1 MFSTEC
7 NNAVSFVGC
16 IVILRVVWWSA
27 IVLEGKPS
35 FWDGMCFQVVRP
47 PNGIC
52 NSIVIHIF
60 VRARVQCI
68 PCSSGVPRHLP
79 ILWERPNCAT
89 WCCMHLSYPQ
99 KTCSKWQ
106 FYLDQL
112 RNLYKVTQ
120 NIHIPWC
127 FQLIVIAQ
135 WLMKPQCCCKSKIG
149 NMYNRQ
155 STSDFHMNKRIYMR
169 HITYD
174 IILSFQRTD
183 AEWRI
188 YVCTRPPF
196 VHIMACHLIC
206 TKRLSTPMPCYC

>member
-1 MFSTEC
+1 MERHC
-7 NNAVSFVGC
+7 VGRKAL
-16 IVILRVVWWSA
+16 ILGRNVLSSSA
-27 IVLEGKPS
+27 TAKLHLLFDS
-35 FWDGMCFQVVRP
+35 DTY
-47 PNGIC
+47 IC
-52 NSIVIHIF
+52 KSP
-60 VRARVQCI
+60 RTMYSMQL
-68 PCSSGVPRHLP
+68 RHLP

-89 WCCMHLSYPQ
+89 WCCMHLSYRP
-99 KTCSKWQ
+99 KTCSRWQ
-106 FYLDQL
+106 LYLDQL
-112 RNLYKVTQ
+112 RNVYKVTQ

-149 NMYNRQ
+149 NMYNGQ
-155 STSDFHMNKRIYMR
+155 STSDFHMNKRIYMH

-174 IILSFQRTD
+174 IILPFQRTD

-188 YVCTRPPF
+188 DVCTRPPF